1 MSTKAKCPY
10 VSQRY
15 IRLSEQEDQIVREKA
30 STAGMSVSS
39 FIKRAALSKTIKVFD
54 IPILSQHI
62 VSIGG
67 IAHDIHVAISLPHQ
81 DRWLYQ
87 ADLERIEDKL
97 DQLLAIETD
106 IQTSLR
112 KNMR

>member
-1 MSTKAKCPY
+1 MPKTDPY
-10 VSQRY
+10 ISHR
-15 IRLSEQEDQIVREKA
+15 IRLSEQENIRLKNRAEK
-30 STAGMSVSS
+30 AGMSVSS
-39 FIKRAALSKTIKVFD
+39 FIKRAALSAPIKVLTLSALTQHALAIGEIARD
-54 IPILSQHI
+54 IQT
-62 VSIGG
+62 
-67 IAHDIHVAISLPHQ
+67 AITVPHP

-97 DQLLAIETD
+97 EQLLAIETD